1 MKWWT
6 QYPML
11 LVSKIPQARLSREP
25 IWWSSFINRRG
36 LARSSNTG
44 NVMKKSADITMRGQ
58 CPERQEMLQLEAA
71 MSASFSH
78 KTPPFPLI
86 FWMFSILDKIF
97 HDYEMYNVNT
107 FWFAPEIIQVCRW
120 KWVFTSMCFDA
131 ASLYSIFTHNLP
143 DHPIIGEYRHIWR
156 WPYAPGRNI

>member
-1 MKWWT
+1 MLPQVILYWRVMFGQLGDVFPLAWQVAVATSFNIAQATWWKT
-6 QYPML
+6 SPTSQC
-11 LVSKIPQARLSREP
+11 
-25 IWWSSFINRRG
+25 
-36 LARSSNTG
+36 
-44 NVMKKSADITMRGQ
+44 ADIRKGRKCFNLRRQ
-58 CPERQEMLQLEAA
+58 CLLPSLI
-71 MSASFSH
+71 
-78 KTPPFPLI
+78 KPTPFPLI

-97 HDYEMYNVNT
+97 HDYETYNVNT
-107 FWFAPEIIQVCRW
+107 FWFAPEIIQVCKG